1 VFKEALKMRGSR
13 VKKKDFKFFLYFV
26 GDICLWFPQEAPQGG
41 AKLVIVSKTYK
52 NTCCGL

>member
-1 VFKEALKMRGSR
+1 MRGSR